1 MKQTPVATITEHF
14 SNLDDPRSDNRR
26 HLLLDIIV
34 IAICAAICGADT
46 WVDIEIFGSAKYDW
60 LKQFLELPHGIP
72 SHDTFGRVFALLDAE
87 RFQACFVEWVQ
98 AISEV
103 FRGQIVAVD
112 GKTLRRSHDKAI
124 GKRAIQIVSA
134 WAAENRL
141 VLGQL
146 KVDDQSN
153 EITAIPELLEML
165 ELSGCIVT
173 IDAIGCQTKI
183 TETIVAQDA
192 DYLLAVKE
200 NQGNLYE
207 TIHGLFD
214 DSSEMAYVDCDYHKT
229 VEKGHGRIEIRECW
243 ITSDPDYLQ
252 YITELSAWKDLKSI
266 VMVKSERRVG
276 EESSTQ
282 CRYFISSLDSDAEL
296 ALHAARTHWGIENK
310 VHWVLDIAFR
320 EDDCRVRKGNGAQNF
335 AVLRHIALNLL
346 KQEKTAK
353 CGTRAKRLRA
363 GWDQDYLLRVLA
375 G

>member
-1 MKQTPVATITEHF
+1 
-14 SNLDDPRSDNRR
+14 
-26 HLLLDIIV
+26 
-34 IAICAAICGADT
+34 
-46 WVDIEIFGSAKYDW
+46 VDIEIFGSAKYDW

-103 FRGQIVAVD
+103 FQGQIVAVD